1 MTISLQLPALAA
13 LYSADPSAPER
24 VLRHVHRRVLEGPS
38 AIWICRAPLEQMLSD
53 LRDAE
58 KRKAEGRPQPLFGVP
73 FAVKDNIDVAGM
85 PTTAACPALEYVP
98 SVSAFAVQRL
108 VDAGAI
114 VVGKTNLDQLATGL
128 VGVRSP
134 YGVCENPFDGRY
146 ISGGSSS
153 GSAVAVALGLVS
165 FALGTDTAGS
175 GRVPAA
181 LCNVVGLKPTRGLV
195 STRGVVPACRS
206 LDCVSVFAASVT
218 DGAKVLD
225 LCAAYDD
232 EEPFSRR
239 APEKLPEF
247 PAKLRFGV
255 PRAPE
260 LEFFGDDEARRIYAE
275 ALARFESLGAE
286 RVEIDFEPF
295 TETAALLYGGPWVA
309 ERLVA
314 GGKLLAEHP
323 EALLPVLRGI
333 LQGAVGL
340 SAERAFAG
348 QYRLQELRRAAEREW
363 TKMDVLVLPTTP
375 TTYLISEIEKEPIL
389 LNSRL
394 GYYTNFTNLLDLAAV
409 AIPAGFRADGLPLG
423 ITLFGPAHSDAS
435 LARVAAQLR
444 RAGPAT
450 FGKASEI
457 VVEQLPDASSSERA
471 VLLAVAGAH
480 LSGQPLN
487 HQLTTR
493 GARLWRACKTSRHY
507 RLYALQGTV
516 PPKPGLVRDPR
527 FEGAGVEVEVWA
539 LDEAAFGAFVDEVPA
554 PLAIGTVVLED
565 GTTVNGFVCEP
576 HALDGAVDIT
586 AYGGWR
592 AYLSAGAVASG
603 AGR

>member
-1 MTISLQLPALAA
+1 VTTSLQLAQLAA
-13 LYSADPSAPER
+13 EYAADPRAPER
-24 VLRHVHRRVLEGPS
+24 VLRDVHRRVLESPFGV
-38 AIWICRAPLEQMLSD
+38 WIFRASLERMLDD
-53 LRDAE
+53 LRAAE
-58 KRKAEGRPQPLFGVP
+58 KRRAEGHPLPLFGVP

-85 PTTAACPALEYVP
+85 PTTAACPALEYLP
-98 SVSAFAVQRL
+98 SESAPAVQRL

-134 YGVCENPFDGRY
+134 YGVCENPFDRRY
-146 ISGGSSS
+146 VSGGSSS

-181 LCNVVGLKPTRGLV
+181 FCNIVGIKPTRGLV
-195 STRGVVPACRS
+195 STRGVVPACRT

-218 DGAKVLD
+218 DAAAVLD
-225 LCAAYDD
+225 VCAGFD
-232 EEPFSRR
+232 ERDPFSRR
-239 APEKLPEF
+239 MPGHAPDFPE
-247 PAKLRFGV
+247 KLRFGV
-255 PRAPE
+255 PRAE
-260 LEFFGDDEARRIYAE
+260 QLEFFGDEEARRIYEE
-275 ALARFESLGAE
+275 AIARCESLGAE
-286 RVEIDFEPF
+286 RVEIDFDPF
-295 TETAALLYGGPWVA
+295 REAAALLYGGPWVA
-309 ERLVA
+309 ERLVPA
-314 GGKLLAEHP
+314 GRLLEQQPDAF
-323 EALLPVLRGI
+323 LPVLRGI
-333 LQGAVGL
+333 LQAAQGLGAK
-340 SAERAFAG
+340 SAFEG
-348 QYRLQELRRAAEREW
+348 WYRLQELRRATDLEW
-363 TKMDVLVLPTTP
+363 KKADVLVLPTTP
-375 TTYLISEIEKEPIL
+375 TTYMISEIEQEPIS

-409 AIPAGFRADGLPLG
+409 AVPAGFRADGLPLG
-423 ITLFGPAHSDAS
+423 ITVFGPAHSDAA
-435 LARVAAQLR
+435 LARLAAR
-444 RAGPAT
+444 FRSAGPAT
-450 FGKASEI
+450 FGKTGELVTEPLANAPR
-457 VVEQLPDASSSERA
+457 VERS

-487 HQLTTR
+487 HQLTSR
-493 GARLWRACKTSRHY
+493 GARLSRACRTSRHY

-516 PPKPGLVRDPR
+516 PPKPGLVRDAR

-576 HALDGAVDIT
+576 HALDGAVEIT

-592 AYLSAGAVASG
+592 AYLAAGAMATA
-603 AGR
+603 AGH